1 MKEIKVPTLT
11 WEVQRDVYMELL
23 KLKMESKGVWYD
35 EDASAKSYAHTIR
48 HWRMDA
54 CANIRIWKKLRLTTS
69 PLDVDCSPGVLFIP
83 NWVFRLYDL
92 HWVFSSWRVSQ
103 CFSALFLFTR
113 ARGRV
118 SQADR
123 VYLFT
128 YRYDTYSV
136 WSCVTSSKVWP
147 SKSSHTDDR
156 ELD

>member
-1 MKEIKVPTLT
+1 MCIWNYWNWKWK
-11 WEVQRDVYMELL
+11 WKW
-23 KLKMESKGVWYD
+23 KLRVFRRYD
-35 EDASAKSYAHTIR
+35 EDVSAKSYAHTII

-54 CANIRIWKKLRLTTS
+54 CATIRIWKNLRLTTS
-69 PLDVDCSPGVLFIP
+69 QLDVDCSPGVLFIP
-83 NWVFRLYDL
+83 DWVFRLYDL

-123 VYLFT
+123 CLPIYIPV
-128 YRYDTYSV
+128 RHSSV